1 MPEGIVVHDSLS
13 VSRGPLRRSSLSGL
27 NERHARYAH
36 PLSCTIQLVDLVS
49 IDNYRRTWLKT
60 HRICRPHAIHPAL
73 LTSKHCPSKFSHTSL
88 PFAWRHLIISTS
100 DILPGYRLPM
110 SVIVGAQL
118 RLAMPRY
125 GHQFPVGCHYVGLRL
140 SWSAPEQC

>member
-100 DILPGYRLPM
+100 DILPGYRLRHRWRTIALGHAPLWTSVPM
-110 SVIVGAQL
+110 
-118 RLAMPRY
+118 
-125 GHQFPVGCHYVGLRL
+125 GCHYVGLRL